1 MGITDG
7 LKRVNLTTVPTPAG
21 VPNAA
26 ISFTAAARFRENIA
40 RGGINWHF

>member
-1 MGITDG
+1 M
-7 LKRVNLTTVPTPAG
+7 NLPTIPNPAE

-26 ISFTAAARFRENIA
+26 EKLMGAARFRENIA